1 MRSSFMAAALP
12 TRLQVGLQVLGNFVQ
27 QPLNQCDAVHARRS
41 LSLIVMLA
49 GWQRTSGEAIS
60 LLHTFAMCKCACISG
75 KNWLAP
81 CRAEAK
87 LTLGYYSIE
96 TGYLP
101 MDMVEIRSFPTG
113 DHELLPVTIYLAFC
127 AWIW

>member
-1 MRSSFMAAALP
+1 M
-12 TRLQVGLQVLGNFVQ
+12 LGNFVQ
-27 QPLNQCDAVHARRS
+27 QSLNQCDAVHARRS

-49 GWQRTSGEAIS
+49 GCQRTSGEAIS
-60 LLHTFAMCKCACISG
+60 LLHTLRNVQMRLRISR

-87 LTLGYYSIE
+87 LVSGHSSIE
-96 TGYLP
+96 LGPLP
-101 MDMVEIRSFPTG
+101 KDMVEIRPFPMG
-113 DHELLPVTIYLAFC
+113 DHELLLATIYLAFC